1 MHMSM
6 YMTSMYVDMYICTG
20 RCKCVHLHI
29 AQKTAE
35 CLPPPC
41 KSRSFLM
48 SNPLIITPYNTPN
61 TGILAMG
68 AAGVANITV
77 ATNAVNQGS
86 FHCQNRKAHSEE
98 SFQHLDQMTCQQH
111 RCIMLELYNGQDV
124 GVVTRK

>member
-1 MHMSM
+1 MSM

-77 ATNAVNQGS
+77 CHKRSQS
-86 FHCQNRKAHSEE
+86 RLISLPEQE
-98 SFQHLDQMTCQQH
+98 SPL
-111 RCIMLELYNGQDV
+111 
-124 GVVTRK
+124 